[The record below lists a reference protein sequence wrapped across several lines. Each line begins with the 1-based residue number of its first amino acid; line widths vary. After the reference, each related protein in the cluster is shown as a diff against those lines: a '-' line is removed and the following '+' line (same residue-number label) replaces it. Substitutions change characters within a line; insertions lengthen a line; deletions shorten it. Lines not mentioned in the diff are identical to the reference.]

1 MPLAILLL
9 LGLVL
14 LAFWI
19 SIPLAI
25 YVVPA
30 LEQQWPA
37 GYALNTLETLMVIS
51 APMIRVYWWL
61 LLPLLVLGTAF
72 WAYVFYRV
80 VLRPEDLPDERS

>member
-25 YVVPA
+25 YVVLA

-80 VLRPEDLPDERS
+80 VVPDERS

>member
-37 GYALNTLETLMVIS
+37 GYTLNTLETLMVIS
-51 APMIRVYWWL
+51 APMIRGYWWL
-61 LLPLLVLGTAF
+61 LLLLLVLATAF

-80 VLRPEDLPDERS
+80 VVPDERS